1 MNIKFILRGTKE
13 IRKIYVRMYQS
24 NMDISLPTNLILNH
38 TFWNSVKETSTNDE
52 KLNLILQKLK
62 LAIVERFNYDYANEV
77 IIDKDWLRNTIS
89 ENFKRDSN
97 EKNLSN
103 PKEKVYL
110 SDFCDFWLKTEAKKW
125 KVSAR
130 KFMDDGLIGQY
141 QRFVDILKSYENS
154 SEKIKLLEVT
164 QDKLYDFVSFLEDQD
179 YNSST
184 INRHITRLK
193 FFCNRALELNIKVNK
208 NFNQRIFVEKDSE
221 DLESVYLNEE
231 EIQRIYDLD
240 LSHDYD
246 LDNVRDS
253 FVMSCYLGLRVSDFM
268 TNLKIDDIKNDIVS
282 IKTQKTNT
290 YIKIPVHKFVK
301 EILNK
306 RFGQLPGK
314 IDASEYNRQIKNLG
328 KLAKIDD
335 QVYGS
340 LFDKEKK
347 RKVKGFY
354 KKFQLLSS
362 HSARRSLAT
371 NLHNKVPDEVIMS
384 CMGWSS
390 QTMVQFYNKT
400 TKSDYANQLKDFWE
414 NNNNKQ

>member
-13 IRKIYVRMYQS
+13 IRKIYVRVYQS
-24 NMDISLPTNLILNH
+24 DMDISQPTSLILNH
-38 TFWNSVKETSTNDE
+38 KSWNKIKETSDNE
-52 KLNLILQKLK
+52 EFNLNLQKLK
-62 LAIVERFNYDYANEV
+62 ISILDRFNSDYAIGV
-77 IIDKDWLRNTIS
+77 IIDKEWLKNVIS
-89 ENFKRDSN
+89 VHFKRDST

-103 PKEKVYL
+103 SKSKIYL
-110 SDFCDFWLKTEAKKW
+110 SDFCDFWLENEAKTW
-125 KVSAR
+125 KVSPR
-130 KFMDDGLIGQY
+130 KFMDEGLIGQY
-141 QRFVDILKSYENS
+141 QRFVDILKSYEKS
-154 SEKIKLLEVT
+154 SEKIKLSEVT
-164 QDKLYDFVSFLEDQD
+164 QDKLYNFVSFLEDQD

-193 FFCNRALELNIKVNK
+193 FFCNRALELNVNVNK
-208 NFNQRIFVEKDSE
+208 NFNQRIFIEKESDE
-221 DLESVYLNEE
+221 LESVYLNEE

-240 LSHDYD
+240 LSHDYE

-306 RFGQLPGK
+306 RFGQLPSK
-314 IDASEYNRQIKNLG
+314 MDASEYNRQIKILG
-328 KLAKIDD
+328 QLAKIDD

-340 LFDKEKK
+340 LFDKDKK

-354 KKFQLLSS
+354 KKFQILSS
-362 HSARRSLAT
+362 HSARKSLAT

-390 QTMVQFYNKT
+390 QTMVKFYNKT
-400 TKSDYANQLKDFWE
+400 TKIDYANQLKDFWE
-414 NNNNKQ
+414 SKK